1 MSSLS
6 AVVTTHMGI
15 QSIGL
20 PLEWLLHFQQKPQML
35 YRWGWK
41 QIWMMGANLGQTHVG
56 PLLGDCIQPMT
67 YSPIFSSLGSRK
79 VLSAT
84 ETWIGC
90 FQDLCY
96 LYLML
101 SSHVFKKITGSL
113 CWHLCQQ
120 PNSSRIY
127 SLYERETEKEE
138 RQTGRRWDL

>member
-1 MSSLS
+1 MATALS
-6 AVVTTHMGI
+6 TEAANAV
-15 QSIGL
+15 
-20 PLEWLLHFQQKPQML
+20 QM
-35 YRWGWK
+35 RVEAN
-41 QIWMMGANLGQTHVG
+41 MMGANLGQTHVG

-113 CWHLCQQ
+113 C
-120 PNSSRIY
+120 
-127 SLYERETEKEE
+127 
-138 RQTGRRWDL
+138 